1 MPRAPHLSRCLLAL
15 TVWGVS
21 SACGGAEEAPQGTV
35 AGTAGVSANA
45 GAAGGGSSAGS
56 SAGGGRPGD
65 GSAGSGAV
73 GGSGG
78 SSGSAGGSPPPFT
91 GGSPGAV
98 AGAGSAEGGVA
109 SAGSEGGAA
118 GTGGAP
124 AAGGDATAGAATAGA
139 GGAPSGA
146 TTLDQMGNP
155 VYGLLD
161 GYKAW
166 LSAASGDAA
175 KLSADRTFADRLLTW
190 QLPQGGFYKN
200 DVSVYAAAWNGSAAR
215 SGWTGAGGVEL
226 GTIDNGA
233 TITELMFLA
242 DVYRRASDT
251 KYRDA
256 ARKALDFLLNMQY
269 PTGGFPQVYPER
281 PGSYSNAVTFND
293 DAMVRVMILLLQA
306 SRNVPPLGMD
316 LFTAEQRGKLATAFD
331 KGISYILAAQIVQG
345 GVKTVWCAQHDPK
358 TYAPVGARSYE
369 LASKSGNESV
379 GVVTLLLTQPQTA
392 AIKASAQ
399 AAIAWYKRSGVANTA
414 YVKRPSGSTDD
425 SHNPIQAMAG
435 STLWYRFYDL
445 AEDVGFF
452 SGRLPT
458 DDPPGSGKQ
467 YDIMKIEPE
476 RRYGYQWGGA
486 YGTRLFAYTDKLGY

>member
-1 MPRAPHLSRCLLAL
+1 MDRTPRLSRCFLAL
-15 TVWGVS
+15 TVWGLS
-21 SACGGAEEAPQGTV
+21 SACGGAEEAPQGTL
-35 AGTAGVSANA
+35 AGTAGVSVNA
-45 GAAGGGSSAGS
+45 GAPSGGSSAS
-56 SAGGGRPGD
+56 GGRPGD
-65 GSAGSGAV
+65 SGAGSGAV
-73 GGSGG
+73 GG
-78 SSGSAGGSPPPFT
+78 SSGSAGGSPAPLT
-91 GGSPGAV
+91 GGSAGAV
-98 AGAGSAEGGVA
+98 AGAASSEGGVA
-109 SAGSEGGAA
+109 GAASEGGTA

-139 GGAPSGA
+139 GGAPDGA
-146 TTLDQMGNP
+146 ATLDQTGNP
-155 VYGLLD
+155 VYGFLD

-175 KLSADRTFADRLLTW
+175 KLSADRTLADHLLTW
-190 QLPQGGFYKN
+190 QLPHGGFYKN
-200 DVSVYAAAWNGSAAR
+200 DVSVYGAAWNGSAAR

-242 DVYRRASDT
+242 DVYRRASDI
-251 KYRDA
+251 KHRDA

-293 DAMVRVMILLLQA
+293 DAMVRVMIFLLQA

-316 LFTAEQRGKLATAFD
+316 LFTAEQRGKLAAAFE

-399 AAIAWYKRSGVANTA
+399 AAIAWYKKSGVANTA

-425 SHNPIQAMAG
+425 LYNPIQAMAG

-445 AEDVGFF
+445 AQDVGFF